1 MFERRQVSPPVN
13 QGEELEVT
21 IESIGEKGD
30 GLAKINGFVLFVP
43 DVKKGERVKI
53 KVTKVLQKLGFAE
66 VTGRVEGSMS
76 NDAQPEPVRKAK
88 PAEEELNFDESTFTE
103 DFGDEEDK

>member
-1 MFERRQVSPPVN
+1 MFERRQVSPPVS

-30 GLAKINGFVLFVP
+30 GLAKINGFVLFVS

-53 KVTKVLQKLGFAE
+53 KITKVLQKLGFAE
-66 VTGRVEGSMS
+66 VVGRIEGSMAS
-76 NDAQPEPVRKAK
+76 DSKPEKVIKAK
-88 PAEEELNFDESTFTE
+88 PVEEEVIIDESKMTE
-103 DFGDEEDK
+103 DFGEEDK

>member
-30 GLAKINGFVLFVP
+30 GLAKVNGFVLFIP
-43 DVKKGERVKI
+43 DVKQGERVKV

-66 VTGRVEGSMS
+66 VVGRIEGSMADDS
-76 NDAQPEPVRKAK
+76 KPEKVQKAK
-88 PAEEELNFDESTFTE
+88 PVEEEVQFDESKFSE
-103 DFGDEEDK
+103 DFGEEEK